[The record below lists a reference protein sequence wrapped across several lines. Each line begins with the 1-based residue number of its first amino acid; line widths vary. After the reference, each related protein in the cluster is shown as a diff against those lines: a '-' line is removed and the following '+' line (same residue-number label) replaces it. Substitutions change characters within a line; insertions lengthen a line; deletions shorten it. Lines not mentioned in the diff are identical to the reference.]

1 MQASPGTNE
10 SLATTTPA
18 DKTAAVTTEATAP
31 APADADSIQAIDGDA
46 ASYLEELLPDSQP
59 DPAESLVETG
69 SLLGV
74 ELVGPHLR
82 LAGDIALGR
91 FRRLSDVL
99 NHHDGL
105 LQLYNAIV
113 LRRTGAPTKVRTP
126 SIWVNP
132 SEVTLIGESVDADP
146 SVVPNDQR
154 VEKERH
160 PIVMVTPGHTITGD
174 VYLPAGADLS
184 VFIESV
190 NPPFIPMTD
199 VRTRSL
205 ADRRVLTQ
213 YSFAVLNRRHI
224 VAATGLPDGM
234 QRDNWQV

>member
-1 MQASPGTNE
+1 MSTDAIRDPAADAS
-10 SLATTTPA
+10 
-18 DKTAAVTTEATAP
+18 TEAV
-31 APADADSIQAIDGDA
+31 DGDA
-46 ASYLEELLPDSQP
+46 ATYLEELLPERHP
-59 DPAESLVETG
+59 DALETVIETG

-105 LQLYNAIV
+105 LQLFNAIV
-113 LRRTGAPTKVRTP
+113 LRRNGTPTKVRTP
-126 SIWVNP
+126 GIWVSP
-132 SEVTLIGESVDADP
+132 AEVTLIGEAVDADP

-154 VEKERH
+154 IEKERH
-160 PIVMVTPGHTITGD
+160 PIVLVTPGHAITGD
-174 VYLPAGADLS
+174 VYIPIGAELS
-184 VFIESV
+184 VFIEST
-190 NPPFIPMTD
+190 NPPFIPMTE

-205 ADRRVLTQ
+205 ADRRVVTR

-224 VAATGLPDGM
+224 VAATEMPPAM
-234 QRDNWQV
+234 SRSAWRI

>member
-1 MQASPGTNE
+1 MSSEAPN
-10 SLATTTPA
+10 LAMS
-18 DKTAAVTTEATAP
+18 
-31 APADADSIQAIDGDA
+31 DADPVEAIDGDA
-46 ASYLEELLPDSQP
+46 ATYLEELLPAQHADAP
-59 DPAESLVETG
+59 EALVETG

-113 LRRTGAPTKVRTP
+113 LRRNGAPTKVRTP
-126 SIWVNP
+126 SIWVSP
-132 SEVTLIGESVDADP
+132 AEVTLIGEAVDADP

-154 VEKERH
+154 IEKERH

-174 VYLPAGADLS
+174 VYIPIGAELA
-184 VFIESV
+184 VFIESLE
-190 NPPFIPMTD
+190 PPFIPMTE

-205 ADRRVLTQ
+205 ADRRVVSR

-224 VAATGLPDGM
+224 VAATGLPAGM
-234 QRDNWQV
+234 SRGGWRI

>member
-1 MQASPGTNE
+1 MTTDAPNLAVSDAE
-10 SLATTTPA
+10 SVE
-18 DKTAAVTTEATAP
+18 AV
-31 APADADSIQAIDGDA
+31 DGDA
-46 ASYLEELLPDSQP
+46 ATYLEELLPDQQP
-59 DPAESLVETG
+59 DAPEVLVETS

-113 LRRTGAPTKVRTP
+113 LRRNGTPTKVRTP
-126 SIWVNP
+126 SIWVSP
-132 SEVTLIGESVDADP
+132 AEVTLIGEAVDSDP

-154 VEKERH
+154 IEKERH
-160 PIVMVTPGHTITGD
+160 PIVMVTPGHAITGD
-174 VYLPAGADLS
+174 VYIPNGADMA
-184 VFIESV
+184 VFVESTD
-190 NPPFIPMTD
+190 PPFIAMTD

-205 ADRRVLTQ
+205 ADRRVVTR

-224 VAATGLPDGM
+224 VAATGLPAGM
-234 QRDNWQV
+234 SRSGWRI